1 MFLREIVCL
10 FAGER
15 FDETNLDIKGKRK
28 NDDVAI
34 FLLQGTDRIQYWKD
48 KGYVRQDLG
57 ESGSFLFE
65 PGQDFK
71 INFLGNVVATGTK
84 SLRKLT
90 FVPKRPSYQP
100 YR

>member
-1 MFLREIVCL
+1 MM
-10 FAGER
+10 
-15 FDETNLDIKGKRK
+15 
-28 NDDVAI
+28 
-34 FLLQGTDRIQYWKD
+34 LLYFSFRGMTEYSIGKD

-71 INFLGNVVATGTK
+71 INFLGNVVATGTT